1 MRNGPDLWAA
11 LLGDI
16 VPVFGGDAVVAGGA
30 IRDFHL
36 GLEPKDIDIWVNCP
50 DPSTFAGR
58 AKLLE
63 QKADTAYNWY
73 LSLTQEAETTYD
85 GTAIGDGMTIYE
97 GNAVIFGDPLYDPED
112 PFQPKTLAD
121 IVVNVIYHP
130 DHQDGIPALVERFD
144 MDICQGWFSGGLLH
158 RTPAMQQALLTKTAT
173 ALRPSE
179 HARTARRFDRFA
191 ARNPGVLT
199 FVNPFQGSL
208 DL

>member
-73 LSLTQEAETTYD
+73 LSPTQEAETTYD

-97 GNAVIFGDPLYDPED
+97 GNAIIFDAE
-112 PFQPKTLAD
+112 QLATEED

-144 MDICQGWFSGGLLH
+144 MDICQGWFSGGMLH

-179 HARTARRFDRFA
+179 HARTAKRFDRFNT
-191 ARNPGVLT
+191 RNPGVLT